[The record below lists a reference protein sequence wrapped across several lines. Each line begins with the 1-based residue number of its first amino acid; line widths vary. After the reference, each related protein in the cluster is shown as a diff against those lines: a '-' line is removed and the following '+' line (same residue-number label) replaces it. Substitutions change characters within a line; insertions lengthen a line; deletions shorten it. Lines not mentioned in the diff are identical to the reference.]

1 MFKTGFTG
9 DEHRLTKERKRRK
22 AWPADC
28 LWPEPV
34 WDGTHGGMQWSVD
47 DVDIMTL
54 DEEAEELL
62 EIREYMDSLVEE
74 GQLNE
79 DYSLNEDYFS
89 DNNDISDN
97 DEGAEE
103 DDPEEGEDGQFEPE
117 IGIDYWE
124 EGFDLES
131 WEYAFEEHM
140 NCIKIPFSSQ
150 DPVTAIRDV
159 TGYEFINENL
169 LRQAFTRRAFG
180 LEYGVGNSE
189 ELECLLQNI
198 NVERGVRTKSW
209 TK

>member
-1 MFKTGFTG
+1 
-9 DEHRLTKERKRRK
+9 
-22 AWPADC
+22 
-28 LWPEPV
+28 
-34 WDGTHGGMQWSVD
+34 MQWSVD

-131 WEYAFEEHM
+131 WEYAFEERPSHGGPSAWSM
-140 NCIKIPFSSQ
+140 ESGTVRNWNSWG
-150 DPVTAIRDV
+150 TA
-159 TGYEFINENL
+159 F
-169 LRQAFTRRAFG
+169 
-180 LEYGVGNSE
+180 
-189 ELECLLQNI
+189 
-198 NVERGVRTKSW
+198 
-209 TK
+209 

>member
-1 MFKTGFTG
+1 MFKTDFNA
-9 DEHRLTKERKRRK
+9 DERRLAKGRKRRK

-28 LWPEPV
+28 PWPEPV

-74 GQLNE
+74 GRLNE

-89 DNNDISDN
+89 DFNDISDN
-97 DEGAEE
+97 DEDDEE
-103 DDPEEGEDGQFEPE
+103 HDPEEEEDRQFEPE

-131 WEYAFEEHM
+131 WEYALEDHM
-140 NCIKIPFSSQ
+140 NCIKIPASLH
-150 DPVTAIRDV
+150 DPVPVIRDV
-159 TGYEFINENL
+159 IGYEFINENL
-169 LRQAFTRRAFG
+169 LRQAFTRRALSVWSMESG
-180 LEYGVGNSE
+180 TVRNWNSWGTAFW
-189 ELECLLQNI
+189 I
-198 NVERGVRTKSW
+198 W
-209 TK
+209 W